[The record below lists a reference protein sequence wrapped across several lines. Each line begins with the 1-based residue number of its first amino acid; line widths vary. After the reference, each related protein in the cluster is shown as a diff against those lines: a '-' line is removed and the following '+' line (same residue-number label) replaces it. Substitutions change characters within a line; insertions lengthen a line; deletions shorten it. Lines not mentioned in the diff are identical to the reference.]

1 VGTDEV
7 GSFELDMPLTRKR
20 WLGVCNMLA
29 WANDWSVDMVR
40 TIMFICGCMGIGVIA
55 YFALYAAM
63 KTNFYLPNFSVQKHL

>member
-1 VGTDEV
+1 
-7 GSFELDMPLTRKR
+7 
-20 WLGVCNMLA
+20 MLA